1 MKLLYTNENRLLVNN
16 VLNLVEGA
24 GIEIS
29 LKNEFAGG
37 GAGDLVP
44 HETWLEVWV
53 EDEDFKRASLL
64 VESSLAKPTQKGGF
78 AVNAMNIM
86 MLLLTS
92 AGTVT
97 THPINKK
104 LLASSIC

>member
-24 GIEIS
+24 GIAIN

-53 EDEDFKRASLL
+53 EDEDFKKASLL
-64 VESSLAKPTQKGGF
+64 LESSFSKPDNQGWICSKC
-78 AVNAMNIM
+78 NEHND
-86 MLLLTS
+86 
-92 AGTVT
+92 
-97 THPINKK
+97 
-104 LLASSIC
+104 ASFEFCWSCYQPSNL